1 MATKLLISNLPPDV
15 TDQQI
20 TELFEEAGAKIEV
33 LKLSGESDSITAT
46 VSLNVD
52 ERTAQVMVDRSR
64 KNYFQDR
71 EIGFYIPKFFR

>member
-71 EIGFYIPKFFR
+71 EISFYIPKFFR

>member
-20 TELFEEAGAKIEV
+20 SELFEEAGAKIEV

-64 KNYFQDR
+64 KNYFEDR
-71 EIGFYIPKFFR
+71 EISFYIPKFFR

>member
-64 KNYFQDR
+64 KNYFEDR
-71 EIGFYIPKFFR
+71 EISFYIPKFFR